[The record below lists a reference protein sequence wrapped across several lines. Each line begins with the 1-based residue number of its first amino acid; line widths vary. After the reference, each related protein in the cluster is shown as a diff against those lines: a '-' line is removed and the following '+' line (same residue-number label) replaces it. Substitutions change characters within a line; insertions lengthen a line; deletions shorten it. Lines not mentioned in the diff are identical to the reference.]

1 MGRVLRKVSSEQEQ
15 NRREKMN
22 SILATVLS
30 LLFIFELGS
39 CGHYYRK
46 YWKPTFYKNRYSPP
60 SYYPSRSQPSK
71 SVFNT
76 LVSDSRFPTLVAA
89 VTAAGLTE
97 EAINDLG
104 PLTIFAPTND
114 AFAKIPSDVLGGLL
128 EDVPALTEILLRH
141 VVPKNIVKLYKAEM
155 SYDNAGGSK
164 VTVNGYKV
172 STSAAS
178 AMVTGKVTAT
188 DGMVYAI
195 DTVI

>member
-1 MGRVLRKVSSEQEQ
+1 MGNNKNTKQT
-15 NRREKMN
+15 EKMN
-22 SILATVLS
+22 SYLATFLTM
-30 LLFIFELGS
+30 LCTLELGS

-46 YWKPTFYKNRYSPP
+46 YSKPTFYKSGYSPP
-60 SYYPSRSQPSK
+60 SYYPSRSRPSK
-71 SVFNT
+71 SVFT
-76 LVSDSRFPTLVAA
+76 SLVSDSRFSTLVAA

-104 PLTIFAPTND
+104 PLTIFAPTNE
-114 AFAKIPSDVLGGLL
+114 AFAKIPSDALAGLL

-164 VTVNGYKV
+164 VTVDGYSV
-172 STSAAS
+172 ATSAAS
-178 AMVTGKVTAT
+178 AQVTGKVTAT

>member
-1 MGRVLRKVSSEQEQ
+1 MGIVLRYSPLHQQEKHKQ
-15 NRREKMN
+15 KGNMK
-22 SILATVLS
+22 SYLATALTVLFT
-30 LLFIFELGS
+30 LEMGS
-39 CGHYYRK
+39 CGHYY
-46 YWKPTFYKNRYSPP
+46 
-60 SYYPSRSQPSK
+60 SRSRPSK
-71 SVFNT
+71 SVFNS
-76 LVSDSRFPTLVAA
+76 LVSDGRFSTLVAA

-141 VVPKNIVKLYKAEM
+141 VVPGKTVRLHKAPM

>member
-1 MGRVLRKVSSEQEQ
+1 MGIVLRNSPLQQQHQ
-15 NRREKMN
+15 NTKQKKRN
-22 SILATVLS
+22 SYLATALT
-30 LLFIFELGS
+30 LLCTLELGS
-39 CGHYYRK
+39 AGHYYR
-46 YWKPTFYKNRYSPP
+46 
-60 SYYPSRSQPSK
+60 SRPSK
-71 SVFNT
+71 SVFNS
-76 LVSDSRFPTLVAA
+76 LVSDGGFSTLVAA

-141 VVPKNIVKLYKAEM
+141 VVPGKTVKLYKAPM

>member
-1 MGRVLRKVSSEQEQ
+1 MGNTSTQTK
-15 NRREKMN
+15 KMN
-22 SILATVLS
+22 SYLATTLT
-30 LLFIFELGS
+30 LLLTMELGS
-39 CGHYYRK
+39 CGHYYYKR
-46 YWKPTFYKNRYSPP
+46 PT
-60 SYYPSRSQPSK
+60 K
-71 SVFNT
+71 SVFNS
-76 LVSDSRFPTLVAA
+76 LVSDSRFSTLVAT

-104 PLTIFAPTND
+104 PLTVFAPTNE
-114 AFAKIPSDVLGGLL
+114 AFAKIPSDALAGLL

-141 VVPKNIVKLYKAEM
+141 VVPGKTVKLYKAEM

-195 DTVI
+195 DT

>member
-1 MGRVLRKVSSEQEQ
+1 MGIVLRYFPLRQQQK
-15 NRREKMN
+15 EKMK
-22 SILATVLS
+22 SSLATTALLTVLFT
-30 LLFIFELGS
+30 LEMGS
-39 CGHYYRK
+39 CGRYYG
-46 YWKPTFYKNRYSPP
+46 
-60 SYYPSRSQPSK
+60 RSGPSK

-76 LVSDSRFPTLVAA
+76 LVSDSRFSTLVAA

-104 PLTIFAPTND
+104 PLTIFAPTNE
-114 AFAKIPSDVLGGLL
+114 AFAKIPSDALAGLL

-141 VVPKNIVKLYKAEM
+141 VVPKNIVKLYKAMM

-164 VTVNGYKV
+164 VTVDGYSV

-178 AMVTGKVTAT
+178 ARVTGKVTAT
-188 DGMVYAI
+188 DGIVYAI

>member
-1 MGRVLRKVSSEQEQ
+1 MGIVLRYSPQDQQPTKQT
-15 NRREKMN
+15 EKMN
-22 SILATVLS
+22 SYLATLLTVLCT
-30 LLFIFELGS
+30 LELGS
-39 CGHYYRK
+39 CGHYY
-46 YWKPTFYKNRYSPP
+46 
-60 SYYPSRSQPSK
+60 SRSRPSK
-71 SVFNT
+71 SVFT
-76 LVSDSRFPTLVAA
+76 SLVSDERFSTLVAA

-114 AFAKIPSDVLGGLL
+114 AFAKIPSDALAGLL

-141 VVPKNIVKLYKAEM
+141 VVPKNILKLYKAEM

-164 VTVNGYKV
+164 VTVDGYSV
-172 STSAAS
+172 ATSAAS
-178 AMVTGKVTAT
+178 ARVTGKVTAT

>member
-1 MGRVLRKVSSEQEQ
+1 MGIVLRKVSLEQDQ

-30 LLFIFELGS
+30 LLFVLELGS
-39 CGHYYRK
+39 CGRYY
-46 YWKPTFYKNRYSPP
+46 
-60 SYYPSRSQPSK
+60 SRSQPSK

-76 LVSDSRFPTLVAA
+76 LVSDSRFSTLVAA

-141 VVPKNIVKLYKAEM
+141 VVPGKTVKLYKAPM

-178 AMVTGKVTAT
+178 AQVTAKVRAS
-188 DGMVYAI
+188 DGIIYAI
-195 DTVI
+195 DTVV

>member
-1 MGRVLRKVSSEQEQ
+1 MGIVLRYSPLHQQEKHKQ
-15 NRREKMN
+15 KGNMK
-22 SILATVLS
+22 SYLATALTVLFT
-30 LLFIFELGS
+30 LEMGS
-39 CGHYYRK
+39 CGHHYYR
-46 YWKPTFYKNRYSPP
+46 
-60 SYYPSRSQPSK
+60 SRPSK
-71 SVFNT
+71 SVSNS
-76 LVSDSRFPTLVAA
+76 LVSDGRFSTLVAA

-104 PLTIFAPTND
+104 PLTIFAPTSE
-114 AFAKIPSDVLGGLL
+114 ALAGLL

-141 VVPKNIVKLYKAEM
+141 VVPGKTVKLYKAPM

-178 AMVTGKVTAT
+178 AMVIGKVTAT